1 MIEKLAS
8 IMRHKFAISKQY
20 WRLAADDVFKHE
32 CIDEKQLLK
41 ARRPIPAAEQAELK
55 ALADKHEDE
64 FEAFDAEV
72 QVEPYFEC
80 KYDTPKFD
88 QHVQTEAESEAE
100 AELKREASVQMMGTI

>member
-1 MIEKLAS
+1 MRTLEDIEDLTHENEAS
-8 IMRHKFAISKQY
+8 IIRHKFAISKQY

-55 ALADKHEDE
+55 ALTEKHEDE
-64 FEAFDAEV
+64 FEALDAEV

-80 KYDTPKFD
+80 KCDTPNS
-88 QHVQTEAESEAE
+88 TSMSRRRPSPR
-100 AELKREASVQMMGTI
+100 LRLS